1 MTPYVFSW
9 LLSPPTVKTAC
20 HCRTNTQYACSASL
34 VLWNR
39 CIQLITKLAT
49 TEHRWGHPEPEPG
62 GETHAWKQH
71 FCRIVAGAA
80 NSASMWLHQRL
91 DGLCC
96 WRWCQSRRQPTP
108 RAWFILV
115 QKRSPVNSEADWT
128 KQRKHLICHMPKPST
143 TLECTPT
150 DFYTVTWAVQQ
161 TQKSNGN
168 PNDLGYLGNYSPFSE
183 ISLWKSSKYEQR
195 VNFISFIFFL
205 YAAAGESQ
213 LYFSLKPR
221 RLDSRSAIHSMLNFI
236 PKSHKKQRCN
246 MNARL

>member
-71 FCRIVAGAA
+71 FCRIVSGAA

-108 RAWFILV
+108 RAWFIWV
-115 QKRSPVNSEADWT
+115 QKCSPVNSEADWT
-128 KQRKHLICHMPKPST
+128 KQSKHLICHMPKPST
-143 TLECTPT
+143 TLECTPA
-150 DFYTVTWAVQQ
+150 DFYTVTWAESMCS
-161 TQKSNGN
+161 KPKN
-168 PNDLGYLGNYSPFSE
+168 PMETP
-183 ISLWKSSKYEQR
+183 
-195 VNFISFIFFL
+195 
-205 YAAAGESQ
+205 AT
-213 LYFSLKPR
+213 
-221 RLDSRSAIHSMLNFI
+221 
-236 PKSHKKQRCN
+236 
-246 MNARL
+246 